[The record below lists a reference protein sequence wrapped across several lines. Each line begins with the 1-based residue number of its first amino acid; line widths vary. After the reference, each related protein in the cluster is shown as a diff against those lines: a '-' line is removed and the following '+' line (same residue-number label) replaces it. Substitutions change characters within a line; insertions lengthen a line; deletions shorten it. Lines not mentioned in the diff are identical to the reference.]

1 MDPCPCSRNIKWS
14 YPHQPT
20 RSSRKVQISCVLLAK
35 ASATFAISS
44 LSPQFYT
51 PFVYKSSVL
60 RLVPISDNLG
70 GKCKCHVY
78 TIISLRRSEQWW
90 DWDWSL
96 PSVPWFRDNQRHGRI
111 SMQNRKAQIVCTRES
126 GSRIVTSTGNRLDGD
141 HIVSVYQILSNKR
154 TLLQDKILF
163 ISVFSAFFVILC

>member
-1 MDPCPCSRNIKWS
+1 M
-14 YPHQPT
+14 
-20 RSSRKVQISCVLLAK
+20 
-35 ASATFAISS
+35 
-44 LSPQFYT
+44 
-51 PFVYKSSVL
+51 
-60 RLVPISDNLG
+60 
-70 GKCKCHVY
+70 
-78 TIISLRRSEQWW
+78 
-90 DWDWSL
+90 